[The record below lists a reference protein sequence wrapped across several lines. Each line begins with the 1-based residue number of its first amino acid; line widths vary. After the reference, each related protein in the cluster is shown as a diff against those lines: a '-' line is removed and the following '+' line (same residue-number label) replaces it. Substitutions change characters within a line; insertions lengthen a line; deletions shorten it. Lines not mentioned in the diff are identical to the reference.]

1 MEPRPQQPR
10 PSSGQRNP
18 SSGQTPA
25 GGPPPQQPPYQPLPG
40 QEFPQEGYPEG
51 YDPTTVVAAPRT
63 DYDYSPLDL
72 APPGQRR
79 RRQLIA
85 GAIGALSIILLGA
98 VIVFG
103 WMLLRENDPE
113 DNGEDR
119 VAIATQ
125 TAESE
130 DQSGAGDGDETGTPP
145 ATAPAATEAPTAPA
159 ATEAPTTAPGDANAG
174 AVDQAGLT
182 ALLPDNTLLPAGFDE
197 GVDSSRDLTGV
208 VEALGGSRI
217 AEQNLAAWGW
227 TANVERVFTNS
238 TAEAGLTSSITVSLH
253 GFKDAP
259 SAAESLPFYSDILLN
274 LGYYEVDAPQ
284 IGESVRLL
292 RQDGEDGGV
301 TVALYVQ
308 QGSVMYRFGGYAMG
322 GDPTQDVINLATAV
336 IGGQ

>member
-1 MEPRPQQPR
+1 
-10 PSSGQRNP
+10 
-18 SSGQTPA
+18 
-25 GGPPPQQPPYQPLPG
+25 
-40 QEFPQEGYPEG
+40 
-51 YDPTTVVAAPRT
+51 
-63 DYDYSPLDL
+63 
-72 APPGQRR
+72 
-79 RRQLIA
+79 LIA

-103 WMLLRENDPE
+103 WMLLRENDP
-113 DNGEDR
+113 DDGGEDR
-119 VAIATQ
+119 VAVATQ

-130 DQSGAGDGDETGTPP
+130 DQSGAGDDEAGTPP
-145 ATAPAATEAPTAPA
+145 ATAPVSTEAPTAPA
-159 ATEAPTTAPGDANAG
+159 ATEAPTTAPEGANAG
-174 AVDQAGLT
+174 ALDQTGLT
-182 ALLPDNTLLPAGFDE
+182 ALLPDNSLLPAGFDA
-197 GVDSSRDLTGV
+197 GVDSSRDLAGV

-217 AEQNLAAWGW
+217 AEQNLTNWGW
-227 TANVERVFTNS
+227 TANVERVFSNP